1 LVAFVVEKSLMIR
14 MLSMVVMLLLCI
26 GIAGCGGNAKTMVAV
41 TGKVTA
47 AGGKAVD
54 NALVVFH
61 PQDAGKV
68 NGPKPFAKTDAS
80 GNFKLTTDVE
90 GDGAEPGNYGV
101 TIVWQAAAKETK
113 MSLSGEG
120 ASAGADVL
128 KGKYANPGQPL
139 IKAEVK
145 AGEPN
150 TFEWTVEP

>member
-1 LVAFVVEKSLMIR
+1 MARMFSLIGLSLICVV
-14 MLSMVVMLLLCI
+14 V
-26 GIAGCGGNAKTMVAV
+26 AGCGGTQKEMVV
-41 TGKVTA
+41 VSGKVLA
-47 AGGKAVD
+47 AGGKVCND
-54 NALVVFH
+54 ALVVFH
-61 PQDAGKV
+61 PLDAGKV

-101 TIVWQAAAKETK
+101 TIVWQAAEKEAK

-120 ASAGADVL
+120 ENAGPDIL

-145 AGEPN
+145 AGQPN